1 MASRLQR
8 RRGVTLPRPVYP
20 LTANMVTRRCTQ
32 QQYLLRPDTETNN
45 AVIYCLAVA
54 AQRYDIDVMDFVQMS
69 NHLHEGIF
77 DRNGTAPAFF
87 EHFHK
92 LLAKCVNALRG
103 RWENFFSSQQTNVVR
118 LVDRESLIKELVYI
132 ATNPVTAGLVE
143 RVEDW
148 PGASGYRA
156 LMSGKPIRA
165 TRPKHFFAKR
175 GKMPE
180 TVTLKLT
187 IPPEL
192 GDREEIL
199 AEVRA
204 RVAAVELEEARK
216 RAATGRKVLGRYA
229 VQRQSWRDSP
239 TSREPR
245 RGLRPTIAAGS
256 LWARLEAIQRK
267 REWNTAYRFARAALL
282 AGEPIPFPHGTYWLA
297 RFTGVAV
304 DAPEKMN

>member
-1 MASRLQR
+1 
-8 RRGVTLPRPVYP
+8 
-20 LTANMVTRRCTQ
+20 MVTRRCTQ
-32 QQYLLRPDTETNN
+32 RQYLLRPDKETNN

-54 AQRYDIDVMDFVQMS
+54 AQRYDIDVMDFVQMT

-77 DRNGTAPAFF
+77 DRNGTAPAFY

-92 LLAKCVNALRG
+92 LLAKCMNALRG
-103 RWENFFSSQQTNVVR
+103 RWENFFSSEQVNVVR
-118 LVDRESLIKELVYI
+118 LVTTEDLINKLVYI
-132 ATNPVTAGLVE
+132 ATNPVKAGLVE

-156 LMSGKPIRA
+156 LMSGKSIRA

-175 GKMPE
+175 GTMPE
-180 TVTLKLT
+180 TVTLKLA

-199 AEVRA
+199 AEIRA
-204 RVAAVELEEARK
+204 RVASIELDEARK
-216 RAATGRKVLGRYA
+216 RRATGRKVVGRYA
-229 VQRQSWRDSP
+229 VLRQSWRDSP

-245 RGLRPTIAAGS
+245 RGLRPTIAARS
-256 LWARLEAIQRK
+256 LWTRLEAIQRK
-267 REWNTAYRFARAALL
+267 REFIASYRFARSALL
-282 AGEPIPFPHGTYWLA
+282 AGAPIPFPYGTYWLA

-304 DAPEKMN
+304 DAREKMN

>member
-1 MASRLQR
+1 
-8 RRGVTLPRPVYP
+8 
-20 LTANMVTRRCTQ
+20 MVTRRCTQ

-54 AQRYDIDVMDFVQMS
+54 AQRHGIDVMDFVQMS

-77 DRNGTAPAFF
+77 DRNGTGPAFY
-87 EHFHK
+87 EDFHK

-175 GKMPE
+175 GRMPE

-229 VQRQSWRDSP
+229 VLRQSWRDSP
-239 TSREPR
+239 TSKEPR
-245 RGLRPTIAAGS
+245 RGLRPTIAARS
-256 LWARLEAIQRK
+256 FWARLEAIQHN
-267 REWNTAYRFARAALL
+267 REFVAKHRFARAALL
-282 AGEPIPFPHGTYWLA
+282 AGTPIPFPHGTYWLA

-304 DAPEKMN
+304 DAPEKMS